1 MLTIANMVTVLNSDV
16 TLGQFNIAGMQV
28 IMYFPELSALYSD
41 LNKQYLTEI
50 NQNYHK
56 ATAGKRNG

>member
-1 MLTIANMVTVLNSDV
+1 MVTVLNSDV